1 MVTNNN
7 MSAMYINNAA
17 SLGRSVVLPG
27 SNGHRVVGSTD
38 MGNIS
43 HLVPSIHPM
52 IASAPSGTAIHTTA
66 FEKASRSLQAD
77 QAVIDGAK
85 IMAMTAIDYWISP
98 QQQTAISAEFA
109 LTNPSRDV
117 L

>member
-1 MVTNNN
+1 
-7 MSAMYINNAA
+7 MYINNAA
-17 SLGRSVVLPG
+17 SLGRTVVVPG
-27 SNGHRVVGSTD
+27 SNGRRVVGSTD

-52 IASAPSGTAIHTTA
+52 ISSAPAGTAIHTTA
-66 FEKASRSLQAD
+66 FEKASRSPQAD

-85 IMAMTAIDYWISP
+85 AMAMTAIDFWTSP
-98 QQQTAISAEFA
+98 EQQSAISQEFA